1 MYDHTATFPKSL
13 RQATSGSSPTRV
25 AWELEVPTFCPIR
38 IQYLEPS
45 EVADLVKFSQHHI
58 AGLVYF
64 GESLPCNQQRAD
76 RIPVAHLPLTPLNEE
91 SRVEVWFGKHP
102 FIYEQEEALQVAFN
116 PHFLFGSV
124 EIWESPD
131 FSLESLTCSTYQ
143 LILDRISELGYPHLF
158 RVWNNFPE
166 INRTSQG
173 LERYQQFCIGRH
185 RAFSTQT
192 KKFQTIL
199 PAATAIG
206 TPGGPLHIYFLAGK
220 HPGVHIENPRQ
231 ISAYEY
237 PERYGPK
244 SPSFARATMVQAENS
259 HNLFVAGTASIV
271 GHATQHPGN
280 PSKQTQE
287 TLRNIDAVLSHA
299 QEKFQGPKC
308 FAGSGSLIKVYV
320 RNREHL
326 SDIQE
331 VVTKRFGK
339 SMQILY
345 LQGDICRNDLL
356 VEIEAIFYS

>member
-1 MYDHTATFPKSL
+1 M
-13 RQATSGSSPTRV
+13 PTV
-25 AWELEVPTFCPIR
+25 CPIQ
-38 IQYLEPS
+38 ILYLELS
-45 EVADLVKFSQHHI
+45 EVADFVDSSQHHI

-64 GESLPCNQQRAD
+64 GESLSCNQQRAG
-76 RIPVAHLPLTPLNEE
+76 RIPVVHLPLSPFSEK
-91 SRVEVWFGKHP
+91 SHVEVWFGKHP
-102 FIYEQEEALQVAFN
+102 FIYEQKEALQVAFN

-124 EIWESPD
+124 AVWELPD
-131 FSLESLTCSTYQ
+131 LSLENLTCSTYK
-143 LILDRISELGYPHLF
+143 LILDRISGLGYPHLF

-185 RAFSTQT
+185 RAFSTQK

-199 PAATAIG
+199 PAATAVG

-220 HPGVHIENPRQ
+220 YPGMHIENPRQ

-237 PERYGPK
+237 PKRYGPK

-271 GHATQHPGN
+271 GHSTQHPGN

-287 TLRNIDAVLSHA
+287 TLRNIDAVFGHA
-299 QEKFQGPKC
+299 QENFQVPVSFG
-308 FAGSGSLIKVYV
+308 GSGPLIKVYV
-320 RNREHL
+320 RNHEQL

-331 VVTKRFGK
+331 VVTKHFGEK
-339 SMQILY
+339 IQILY
-345 LQGDICRNDLL
+345 LQGDICRSDLL
-356 VEIEAIFYS
+356 IEIEAIFYS